1 MSATTVRVLL
11 VEDSL
16 QDAAIVRR
24 VLRKDEHFNLEVDC
38 VHSARECLETLKSQ
52 AFDLVL
58 LDYNLPG
65 EDGLAL
71 LRSLQGR
78 AGLPPMIM
86 LSGWGDEKVAEE
98 AKRCGAFGYCSK
110 NSIISGA
117 LTAKIHEALG
127 VGDHRASRKT
137 PAVDELPKRPEQA
150 PNTGERQGAP
160 PVAAEP
166 PKRPEQSADTG
177 EQHEAPRDAAE
188 PQGRSELPS
197 EAAAKDEKPT
207 ADDPE
212 KRGEQS
218 ADTDDPDEFVD
229 ERMIQTGNSNLDFR
243 LGGGIPRGSLTL
255 IDGQSGAGKSVLT
268 QQFTW
273 GALKYGRR
281 VVLYTNED
289 TKEGLLSQ
297 MESLGM
303 DVTDHYARGQL
314 QVLDIPASRLD
325 EQTSPNLDMLLRD
338 IQRLRNC
345 DLVVVD
351 SLTGFLARP
360 ADDEVVPF
368 LTRCKQFYSE
378 GKTIVATVHADVFS
392 DSALGRM
399 ISICDVYL
407 RLRIATAG
415 DRLVKRLEVNKVRGA
430 SKVTGRIIAFDVEP
444 GVGIVPTILMTK
456 VQA

>member
-24 VLRKDEHFNLEVDC
+24 VLRRDEHFDFNVDC
-38 VHSARECLETLKSQ
+38 VASARECLERLKEDT
-52 AFDLVL
+52 FDLLL

-65 EDGLAL
+65 EDGIAL
-71 LRSLQGR
+71 LRLLKGK
-78 AGLPPMIM
+78 AGAPPMIM

-98 AKRCGAFGYCSK
+98 AMRSGARSFCPK
-110 NSIISGA
+110 NSIISGVLA
-117 LTAKIHEALG
+117 TKIHEALG
-127 VGDHRASRKT
+127 VGNHRASRKT
-137 PAVDELPKRPEQA
+137 QAVD
-150 PNTGERQGAP
+150 
-160 PVAAEP
+160 EP
-166 PKRPEQSADTG
+166 PKRPEQSPNTGERQEAPPAAAEPPKRAEQSTNTG
-177 EQHEAPRDAAE
+177 EQQEAPRGAAE
-188 PQGRSELPS
+188 PQRRSDPS
-197 EAAAKDEKPT
+197 SETAANDEKPT

-212 KRGEQS
+212 KRGEQP

-255 IDGQSGAGKSVLT
+255 IDGQSGAGKSVFT
-268 QQFTW
+268 QQLTW

-281 VVLYTNED
+281 VVLYSNEN
-289 TKEGLLSQ
+289 TKESLLSQ
-297 MESLGM
+297 MDSLGM
-303 DVTDHYARGQL
+303 DVSDHFAQGKL
-314 QVLDIPASRLD
+314 QVLDIPGSRLD

-338 IQRLRNC
+338 IQRLRDC

-360 ADDEVVPF
+360 ADEEVIPF
-368 LTRCKQFYSE
+368 LTRCKQFYSQ
-378 GKTIVATVHADVFS
+378 GKTIVTTIHSNVFS

-407 RLRIATAG
+407 RLRIETAG

-444 GVGIVPTILMTK
+444 GVGIVPTIMMTK

>member
-1 MSATTVRVLL
+1 L

-24 VLRKDEHFNLEVDC
+24 VLRKDEHLDLEVDC
-38 VHSARECLETLKSQ
+38 VHSASQCLETLKSQ

-71 LRSLQGR
+71 LRSLSGR
-78 AGLPPMIM
+78 SNMPPMIM

-98 AKRCGAFGYCSK
+98 AKRSGAYGYCSK

-127 VGDHRASRKT
+127 VLPQGEAAKPAAASAPQQRPQPAGEAGGTEQKPPGD
-137 PAVDELPKRPEQA
+137 A
-150 PNTGERQGAP
+150 PQRRS
-160 PVAAEP
+160 EP
-166 PKRPEQSADTG
+166 PSEP
-177 EQHEAPRDAAE
+177 AAN
-188 PQGRSELPS
+188 
-197 EAAAKDEKPT
+197 DEKPT

-212 KRGEQS
+212 KRGEKP

-255 IDGQSGAGKSVLT
+255 IDGQSGAGKSVFT
-268 QQFTW
+268 QQLTW

-281 VVLYTNED
+281 VVLYSNEN
-289 TKEGLLSQ
+289 TKESLLSQ
-297 MESLGM
+297 MDSLGM
-303 DVTDHYARGQL
+303 DVSDYFAQGKL
-314 QVLDIPASRLD
+314 QVLDIPGSRLD

-360 ADDEVVPF
+360 ADDEVIPF
-368 LTRCKQFYSE
+368 LTHCKQFYSQ
-378 GKTIVATVHADVFS
+378 GKTVVTTVHSNVFS
-392 DSALGRM
+392 ESALGRM

-407 RLRIATAG
+407 RLRIETAG

-444 GVGIVPTILMTK
+444 GVGIVPTIIMTK
-456 VQA
+456 VHA

>member
-1 MSATTVRVLL
+1 MSRAKVRVLF

-24 VLRKDEHFNLEVDC
+24 VLHKDERLDLDVDC
-38 VHSARECLETLKSQ
+38 VHSAGECLERLKEET
-52 AFDLVL
+52 FDVLL

-65 EDGLAL
+65 ENGLAL
-71 LRSLQGR
+71 LGGLQGR
-78 AGLPPMIM
+78 AGLPPIIM

-98 AKRCGAFGYCSK
+98 AKRRGAYGYCSQ

-127 VGDHRASRKT
+127 VGDHRASRKRL
-137 PAVDELPKRPEQA
+137 AVDELPRRAEQLG
-150 PNTGERQGAP
+150 NTGEQQKVPPAAETGGTGQKPPGDELQQRVG
-160 PVAAEP
+160 PVAESGNNEEKPSSDEP
-166 PKRPEQSADTG
+166 PQPSD
-177 EQHEAPRDAAE
+177 
-188 PQGRSELPS
+188 RSS
-197 EAAAKDEKPT
+197 KTDEDLDYV
-207 ADDPE
+207 A
-212 KRGEQS
+212 
-218 ADTDDPDEFVD
+218 D
-229 ERMIQTGNSNLDFR
+229 ERMISTGNANLDYR

-255 IDGQSGAGKSVLT
+255 IDGQSGAGKSVFT
-268 QQFTW
+268 QQLTW

-281 VVLYTNED
+281 VVLYSNEN
-289 TKEGLLSQ
+289 TKESLLSQ
-297 MESLGM
+297 MDSLGM
-303 DVTDHYARGQL
+303 DVSDYFAQGKL
-314 QVLDIPASRLD
+314 QVLDIPGSRLD

-338 IQRLRNC
+338 IHRLRNC

-360 ADDEVVPF
+360 ADDEVIPF
-368 LTRCKQFYSE
+368 LTHCKQFYSQ
-378 GKTIVATVHADVFS
+378 GKTIIATVHADVFG

-430 SKVTGRIIAFDVEP
+430 SKATGRIISFDVEP